1 MKTARERFAWGLA
14 LAARALQTYPML
26 ARLLAF
32 VAAALIALAAP
43 AAAQSRL
50 DDILARGVLR
60 VGATGDYPPFA
71 TRAADGT
78 YAGLDIDMAQS
89 LGAALGVRVEFV
101 PTHWADL
108 TRDLDAGAFDIAM
121 GGVSITLE
129 RQKKASFSSPYLRDG
144 KTPIARCADKQKFET
159 LASIDQ
165 PQVTL
170 IVNPGGTNEKF
181 DRANFHSAKIDV
193 WSDNLTI
200 FAQLE
205 KGAADLMI
213 TDATETL
220 YQQKLHPGVL
230 CAIHPDAPFDF
241 SDKAYLLPRDAAL
254 KDFVDQWL
262 HICQQ
267 TGAFAAIKAKWLE

>member
-1 MKTARERFAWGLA
+1 MPARILALVIAALLA
-14 LAARALQTYPML
+14 LAL
-26 ARLLAF
+26 
-32 VAAALIALAAP
+32 P

-50 DDILARGVLR
+50 DDILARSVLR
-60 VGATGDYPPFA
+60 VGTTGDYPPFA

-78 YAGLDIDMAQS
+78 YAGLDVDMAQS

-121 GGVSITLE
+121 GGISVTLE
-129 RQKKASFSSPYLRDG
+129 RQKKALFSAPYLRDG
-144 KTPIARCADKQKFET
+144 KTPIARCADKEKFVS
-159 LASIDQ
+159 LATIDQ
-165 PQVTL
+165 PQVTV

-181 DRANFHSAKIDV
+181 DRAHLQAAKIDV

-200 FAQLE
+200 FDQLAN
-205 KGAADLMI
+205 GGADLMI

-220 YQQKLHPGVL
+220 FQQKRHPGLL

-241 SDKAYLLPRDAAL
+241 SEKAYLLPRDEAL
-254 KDFVDQWL
+254 KAFVDQWL
-262 HICQQ
+262 HISQE